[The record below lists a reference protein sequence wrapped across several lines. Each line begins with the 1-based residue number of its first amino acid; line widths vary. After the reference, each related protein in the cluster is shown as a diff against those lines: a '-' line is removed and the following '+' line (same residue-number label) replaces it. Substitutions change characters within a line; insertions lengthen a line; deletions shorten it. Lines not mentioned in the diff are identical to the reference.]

1 TDLLQDDSSNDHVET
16 NTELLLNKELNL
28 PLQVNEP
35 ENIEEQDPEIELEVS
50 ESPTSKTKAKLAKI
64 INDLTEEKHNTPLC
78 ADPLLT
84 YAWKDQVNEII
95 QKPKRKQVRTLEACY
110 YLGKLQEEFQD
121 VPTISKEIR
130 EQIKH
135 SLGSIQTNKVWK

>member
-1 TDLLQDDSSNDHVET
+1 
-16 NTELLLNKELNL
+16 LNL

-35 ENIEEQDPEIELEVS
+35 ENIEELEFEDS

-64 INDLTEEKHNTPLC
+64 INDLTEEKHNTPLH

-84 YAWKDQVNEII
+84 
-95 QKPKRKQVRTLEACY
+95 KPERKTSRTLEACY

-121 VPTISKEIR
+121 DPTISKEIR
-130 EQIKH
+130 EQIKS
-135 SLGSIQTNKVWK
+135 SLEST